1 MRKTAFPPIVD
12 HNSRI
17 LLLGTMPSE
26 ESLRKQEYYGHKS
39 NQFWKIIFSLYNKP
53 LSLNYRERVA
63 LLLEKGIALW
73 DVLQSCEGEGS
84 ADSNIRNE
92 EANDFGHLF
101 AEHPQIKHIFFTSR
115 KAEEFYKKY
124 VGLKKNIT
132 YATLP
137 SPSTAYASMTF
148 IQKLE
153 RWQSILHILS
163 AAKS

>member
-92 EANDFGHLF
+92 ETNDFGHLF

-115 KAEEFYKKY
+115 KAEEFYKKH
-124 VGLKKNIT
+124 VGFQKNIT